1 MNINI
6 YENPLIKK
14 YSSLEM
20 LYNFSSKKK
29 FTTWR
34 KLWLLL
40 AEIQKELG
48 INISEE
54 QIQDLKD
61 NLNKIDFNKVNFYEK
76 KFEHDVMAHIYA
88 YGEVASKAKPIIHL
102 GVTSAFV
109 VDNTD
114 LIQIRDGLNIIL
126 DRLINIIY
134 NLKIFALKYK
144 KLPTI
149 GFTHYQPA
157 LLTTVGKRATL
168 WLQSLLFDLKE
179 LEFRLK
185 NLKFRGV
192 KGAVGSANSFKKLFK
207 GNFLKL
213 KILNKRIANFF
224 GFKKTFIIT
233 GQTYDRKIDSHI
245 LQIMSNIAQSA
256 HKFSNDI
263 RLLQNLKEIE
273 EPFKQDQIGSS
284 AMAYKRNPIMC
295 ERISSLSKFII
306 AIANSSIMVAA
317 NQWLERTL
325 DDSANKRISIAQS
338 FLATDAI
345 LLIWNKIIKKLV
357 IYPKIIEKHINQELP
372 FIITEDIIIDQVN
385 NGIDRQEIH
394 ERIRFHSMETEKRIK
409 IEGKDNDLIK
419 RIINDKKININE
431 KKLTKMLNPYNSI
444 GFSIEQTVEF
454 IKYEVNPLLLKY
466 KNIIK

>member
-1 MNINI
+1 MNE
-6 YENPLIKK
+6 YENPLTKK

-20 LYNFSSKKK
+20 SYNFSPKKK
-29 FTTWR
+29 FITWR
-34 KLWLLL
+34 KLWLKL
-40 AEIQKELG
+40 AELQKELG
-48 INISEE
+48 INNISEE
-54 QIQDLKD
+54 QIQDLKN
-61 NLNKIDFNKVNFYEK
+61 NLNEIDFNKVNFYEK
-76 KFEHDVMAHIYA
+76 KFHHDVMAHIYA
-88 YGEVASKAKPIIHL
+88 YGELASKAKPIIHL

-126 DRLINIIY
+126 NRLINVIY
-134 NLKIFALKYK
+134 NTKIFALKYK
-144 KLPTI
+144 KLPTL

-185 NLKFRGV
+185 YLKFRGV
-192 KGAVGSANSFKKLFK
+192 KGAVGSANSFKILFK

-213 KILNKRIANFF
+213 NILNKRISNFF
-224 GFKKTFIIT
+224 GFKKNFTIT

-245 LQIMSNIAQSA
+245 LQLMSNIAQSA

-273 EPFKQDQIGSS
+273 EPFKESQIGSS
-284 AMAYKRNPIMC
+284 AMAYKRNPILS
-295 ERISSLSKFII
+295 ERISSLSKYIM

-338 FLATDAI
+338 FLATDAV
-345 LLIWNKIIKKLV
+345 LLIWDNIIKNLI
-357 IYPKIIEKHINQELP
+357 IYPKIIYKHIKEELP
-372 FIITEDIIIDQVN
+372 FILTEDIILDQVN
-385 NGIDRQEIH
+385 NGRDRQEIH
-394 ERIRFHSMETEKRIK
+394 EIIRFHSMETEKKIK
-409 IEGKDNDLIK
+409 IEGKENDLIY
-419 RIINDKKININE
+419 RIINDKKLNIDEN
-431 KKLTKMLNPYNSI
+431 KISKMLNPNNSI
-444 GFSIEQTVEF
+444 GFSIEQTIKF
-454 IKYEVNPLLLKY
+454 IKYEVNPILLKY
-466 KNIIK
+466 KKIIK